1 MPAARGSGV
10 MESLRVPTP
19 ERIVDLAAISGV
31 APGELAQPP
40 AIREQSLKEH
50 LDNSLMLVQ
59 KAAEISLKAYR
70 EDLSLKET
78 ALELSYLTAEQFGD
92 W

>member
-1 MPAARGSGV
+1 MSPSLPFTDVTGVGRGA
-10 MESLRVPTP
+10 
-19 ERIVDLAAISGV
+19 LA
-31 APGELAQPP
+31 PPP

-50 LDNSLMLVQ
+50 LDNSLMLVIALNPNIGYE